1 MDDLLK
7 KIHLVWNECKSDSE
21 SQKLL
26 DSDVFFRQEQQ
37 DFMKKW
43 MACSIP
49 EIKLKKLA
57 SIKGPTDYSND
68 DFNQVCAD
76 AELTNEEKN
85 QLQEIVDNFNKR
97 NNQVITLNN
106 YGKKVPLAFSL
117 SKFKTE
123 GIAGDASKRTF
134 CYFLDPQKR
143 FPAKEEK
150 LKEICKNLRIESTD
164 EALLSFMDSLKL
176 EGCLCKNAANQTSLY
191 WEILWGVFFIKTVW
205 LVGASWKVDGKS
217 NSFISQ
223 MYYGGYWKG
232 GASNDS

>member
-68 DFNQVCAD
+68 DFN
-76 AELTNEEKN
+76 
-85 QLQEIVDNFNKR
+85 
-97 NNQVITLNN
+97 
-106 YGKKVPLAFSL
+106 
-117 SKFKTE
+117 
-123 GIAGDASKRTF
+123 
-134 CYFLDPQKR
+134 
-143 FPAKEEK
+143 
-150 LKEICKNLRIESTD
+150 
-164 EALLSFMDSLKL
+164 
-176 EGCLCKNAANQTSLY
+176 
-191 WEILWGVFFIKTVW
+191 
-205 LVGASWKVDGKS
+205 
-217 NSFISQ
+217 
-223 MYYGGYWKG
+223 
-232 GASNDS
+232 